1 MLYFDEEIN
10 IVGIIPDRELTGITN
25 TSELNKI
32 LYDTLSI
39 GPMLE
44 PLIADL
50 RDKEFIEAGTGDI
63 EQ

>member
-10 IVGIIPDRELTGITN
+10 IVGIIPDNELTGITN
-25 TSELNKI
+25 ELELNKI
-32 LYDTLSI
+32 IYDTLCI

-44 PLIADL
+44 PLITDL
-50 RDKEFIEAGTGDI
+50 REKDLIVHGDI